1 MPSPFRLA
9 LLAAL
14 LLLAGCGGGGG
25 AGGESKSSERR
36 ITDANERTVTV
47 PAQPERVVALSEPTL
62 DGLLALGVKPVATT
76 AGRGQSDISTYMAER
91 AAGIPSVGALGRPNL
106 ERLASLRPDLI
117 LLDGT
122 STQDDALV
130 DKLGRIA
137 PTVYVSRTGENWRTA
152 FSSLAGVLGLKARGE
167 ARLADF
173 DARVAE
179 IKRRLAANAGAKVS
193 VVRWSGIGL
202 PATLLQELAV
212 SRVLKQ
218 LGLTRPAGQLRRGPG
233 HSVPVSLENLDQLDG
248 DWLFFASLGAGGSG
262 PGTTPGS
269 AGVKASELAF
279 EIASELRTFRTLRAY
294 RERRVVPVDGS
305 AWTSAGGLLA
315 EHVVLD
321 DVERSLAAG
330 SGG

>member
-1 MPSPFRLA
+1 VLRPRPAALA
-9 LLAAL
+9 LVAATLLA
-14 LLLAGCGGGGG
+14 AGCGGAAAETGDSTRRVTG
-25 AGGESKSSERR
+25 ADGRSVE
-36 ITDANERTVTV
+36 V
-47 PAQPERVVALSEPTL
+47 PAAPKRVVALSEPTL

-76 AGRGQSDISTYMAER
+76 AGRGQGDVSSYLAER

-106 ERLASLRPDLI
+106 ERLAGLRPDLI

-130 DKLGRIA
+130 DKLERIA
-137 PTVYVSRTGENWRTA
+137 PTVYVSRTGQSWRSA
-152 FSSLAGVLGLKARGE
+152 FSSLAAVVGLKARGA
-167 ARLADF
+167 ARLAAF

-218 LGLTRPAGQLRRGPG
+218 LGLTRPAGQLKPGPG

-248 DWLFFASLGAGGSG
+248 DWLFFASLGAGGAG
-262 PGTTPGS
+262 PGSTPGE
-269 AGVKASELAF
+269 AGVRASTAALELASE
-279 EIASELRTFRTLRAY
+279 SRSFRTLRAY
-294 RERRVVPVDGS
+294 RARRVVPVDGS

-321 DVERSLAAG
+321 DVERSLAR
-330 SGG
+330 